1 MKFGPLSAGGDSLP
15 PNEGTRELHEDSG
28 RPRVLLMG
36 LAMLVALW
44 AAVMVVVV
52 GLCASASAGDRRLL
66 A

>member
-1 MKFGPLSAGGDSLP
+1 M
-15 PNEGTRELHEDSG
+15 
-28 RPRVLLMG
+28 LLMG

>member
-1 MKFGPLSAGGDSLP
+1 M
-15 PNEGTRELHEDSG
+15 HHDSG